1 MLLQA
6 QVRQLQIQ
14 DPRMLYFLTYTKYFV
29 DKYNVIYNLNK
40 YLIEYFCYRLTNDS
54 KYLLQRYF
62 VITYVNIH
70 INNRFITSKL

>member
-14 DPRMLYFLTYTKYFV
+14 DPRMLYFLTYTIYFV
-29 DKYNVIYNLNK
+29 DKYNVIYGSNK

-54 KYLLQRYF
+54 KYLYKGYLSLQ
-62 VITYVNIH
+62 T
-70 INNRFITSKL
+70 